1 MSTLSRKAPTSA
13 RHIRRPG
20 KLTKSK
26 GSFPS
31 TVEVITAHRDV
42 YGAPALTGPAVS
54 IPARVTRTRIED
66 TQPAAETNR
75 VKIYSDGIKA
85 YLPPVAPALALK
97 VASVLRYQGLVYTV
111 VQAKQG

>member
-1 MSTLSRKAPTSA
+1 MSA
-13 RHIRRPG
+13 RYPHG
-20 KLTKSK
+20 THK

-31 TVEVITAHRDV
+31 TVEVVTAHRDV

-54 IPARVTRTRIED
+54 IPARVTRTRIEDVD

>member
-1 MSTLSRKAPTSA
+1 MSA
-13 RHIRRPG
+13 RYPHGIH
-20 KLTKSK
+20 K

-31 TVEVITAHRDV
+31 TVEVVTAHGDV
-42 YGAPALTGPAVS
+42 YGAPVLTGPAVS
-54 IPARVTRTRIED
+54 IPARVTRTRIEDVD